1 MTDWQRLN
9 LTDEQMEVLAHF
21 SLRREA
27 TDAERLRE
35 IWPKLTAEAAAVRLA
50 DAVDGINRAAS
61 EATGKPGRVI
71 AGGGSSFGAAVAA
84 PEVYVHVMGE
94 PYAEVR

>member
-1 MTDWQRLN
+1 MSNWQRLN
-9 LTDEQMEVLAHF
+9 ITDEQMEVLAHLT
-21 SLRREA
+21 LRRDA

-35 IWPKLTAEAAAVRLA
+35 IWPKLTAAEAAARLA
-50 DAVDGINRAAS
+50 DAVDSINRAATA
-61 EATGKPGRVI
+61 ATGKPGPVI
-71 AGGGSSFGAAVAA
+71 AGNGSSFGSAVAT